1 MTQSGMTSRFV
12 ALCFDANDPLR
23 LARFWADALHW
34 EIDDETHDEIGLVPT
49 DDTRFRIEFQAVP
62 EHKAGKNRIHLDLTS
77 TSIDDHLCWRTP
89 GRQRALTPME
99 QAGRASQKF
108 QTDAEARGPQDD
120 KRWRQSFPGPRHE
133 SQADGND
140 SDDHHWQDKSSR

>member
-1 MTQSGMTSRFV
+1 MEKRPMLVDRERGTVPGRESAGRMMPSAMTSRLV

-77 TSIDDHLCWRTP
+77 TSIDD
-89 GRQRALTPME
+89 
-99 QAGRASQKF
+99 QKE
-108 QTDAEARGPQDD
+108 TVERLVELGARHIDVGQGEGYVF
-120 KRWRQSFPGPRHE
+120 S
-133 SQADGND
+133 D
-140 SDDHHWQDKSSR
+140 SSL